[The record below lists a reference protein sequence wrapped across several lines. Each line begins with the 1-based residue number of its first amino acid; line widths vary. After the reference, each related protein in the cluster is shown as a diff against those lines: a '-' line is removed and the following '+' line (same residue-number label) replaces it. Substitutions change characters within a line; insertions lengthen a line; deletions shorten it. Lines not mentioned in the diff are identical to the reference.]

1 MNARC
6 IMWEYKKIIVEDHFE
21 GQAMRI
27 ILNSPKGNVL
37 DGEMMGEITAA
48 LDGARSRGDLKVI
61 VYEGAGKHFCFG
73 ASVEEHT
80 RERAP
85 GMLEQFHGLFYRMM
99 DLGIPTAAV
108 VRGQC
113 LGGGMELA
121 IYCDFVFADSTA
133 LFGQPEIKLN
143 VLPPPASI
151 ILPLR
156 IGQARA
162 DEIILTGESIDAR
175 RALEIGV
182 ANIMIPDGREGWEF
196 VSDWISKTLVP
207 KSASSLRHARRCDRM
222 HFHER
227 IRDILPRIQ
236 KVYIEELMATHDAN
250 EGITAFLEK
259 RKPVLKNA

>member
-6 IMWEYKKIIVEDHFE
+6 IMSEYKKIIVEDLFD

-37 DGEMMGEITAA
+37 DGAMMSDIMAA
-48 LDGARSRGDLKVI
+48 L
-61 VYEGAGKHFCFG
+61 EGAGRKDLKIIVFEGAGRHFCFG

-85 GMLEQFHGLFYRMM
+85 GMLEQFHGLFYRLM

-133 LFGQPEIKLN
+133 VFGQPEIKLN

-156 IGQARA
+156 IGQART
-162 DEIILTGESIDAR
+162 DEIVLTGESLDAR
-175 RALEIGV
+175 RAFEVGV
-182 ANIMIPDGREGWEF
+182 ASIMVPDGREAWEF
-196 VSDWISKTLVP
+196 VSEWITKTLLP
-207 KSASSLRHARRCDRM
+207 RSASSLRHARRCARM
-222 HFHER
+222 HFHDR
-227 IRDILPRIQ
+227 IRETLPRIQ
-236 KVYIEELMATHDAN
+236 KVYLEELMATHDAN
-250 EGITAFLEK
+250 EGIQAFLEK
-259 RKPVLKNA
+259 RKPEMKNA